1 MLPSV
6 LYSFKLF
13 KMKKLFFLFALLAHS
28 ALMGQSNLVLK
39 MDQNLGDIPFAFN
52 QAVASEM
59 GYYFN
64 VTRLQYYV
72 SEIVITHDGGQETPV
87 TDLYLLIDPST
98 DNEFPLGSFDVNQ
111 VEKIQFSIG
120 VDQAHNHLDPAT
132 YDSSHPLAPQNP
144 SMHWGWASGYRFIAL
159 EGLAGNDANSLF
171 NIYQIHTVDDANYYT
186 LYLDVEGQTIGD
198 EIFIHINADYT
209 QLLKGMDV
217 SSGVISHASTGPSRT
232 IVTNLRDV
240 FTAGTF
246 TSVVAPDV
254 SGIFNSYPN
263 PANAQFTVNY
273 DFTGYNAL
281 QMTIHDLTGKSI
293 YTCTLDPN
301 AQSKIIPIQWQAGLY
316 VVQIK
321 SQGKILA
328 WDKLIVE

>member
-1 MLPSV
+1 
-6 LYSFKLF
+6 
-13 KMKKLFFLFALLAHS
+13 MKKLLFLFAVLMHS
-28 ALMGQSNLVLK
+28 ALIGQSNLVLK
-39 MDQNLGDIPFAFN
+39 MDQHLGDNPYALN
-52 QAVASEM
+52 QAVESEM

-72 SEIVITHDGGQETPV
+72 SEIVVTHDGGQETPI
-87 TDLYLLIDPST
+87 TDLYLLIDPAT
-98 DNEFPLGSFDVNQ
+98 DTDFPLGSFDVTQ
-111 VEKIQFSIG
+111 VEKIQFSVG
-120 VDQAHNHLDPAT
+120 VDQAHNHLDPAS
-132 YDSSHPLAPQNP
+132 YDGSHPLSPQNP

-186 LYLDVEGQTIGD
+186 LYLDVEGQTIDGD
-198 EIFIHINADYT
+198 IFIHINADYA

-246 TSVVAPDV
+246 TAVVAPEV
-254 SGIFNSYPN
+254 TGIFNSFPN
-263 PANAQFTVNY
+263 PANEHFTVSY
-273 DFTGYNAL
+273 DFPGYNAL
-281 QMTIHDLTGKSI
+281 QMTVYDLTGKSL
-293 YTCTLDPN
+293 YTCSLDPN
-301 AQSKIIPIQWQAGLY
+301 GNSKIIPVHWLPGIY

-321 SQGKILA
+321 SQEKVLA
-328 WDKLIVE
+328 WDKLLVE